1 MDYLIIKSGVVTNIV
16 VADADFA
23 AQQGWH
29 PAPDGVGIGW
39 IQERTGSFSPPPEA
53 PPPPLSEIRASM
65 RRLSRMEFK
74 LMLRGLGHTEE
85 QVTEAFAAIA
95 DPELRYLVDLAWR
108 EASYFRRSDALIDPA
123 AAALGMEPEDTDA
136 AWLAFAARLPPS
148 ED

>member
-1 MDYLIIKSGVVTNIV
+1 MNYLIIKSGVVTNIV

-39 IQERTGSFSPPPEA
+39 IQERTGAFSPPPA
-53 PPPPLSEIRASM
+53 PEPPSLAEVRASM
-65 RRLSRMEFK
+65 RRLSRVEFK
-74 LMLRGLGHTEE
+74 LMLRRIGHSEE
-85 QVTEAFAAIA
+85 QVTQAFAAIA

-123 AAALGMEPEDTDA
+123 GAALDMPPEDIDA
-136 AWLAFAARLPPS
+136 AWLAFAATLPPS

>member
-16 VADADFA
+16 VADDEFA
-23 AQQGWH
+23 AQQGWL

-39 IQERTGSFSPPPEA
+39 RQERTGAFSPPPEA
-53 PPPPLSEIRASM
+53 PPSLSEMRASM

-74 LMLRGLGHTEE
+74 LMLRGLGHTEQ

-108 EASYFRRSDALIDPA
+108 EASYFRRSDELIDPA
-123 AAALGMEPEDTDA
+123 GAALDMPPEDIDA